1 MKISAEWWDVCFNA
15 PILHDEDDWGG
26 KYKTY
31 GEMWLGEGY
40 EREENEM
47 KLDERQAEKL
57 LHAMDYIWRVKSEV
71 EEMGKNK
78 RIVNALDK
86 CIGILDDVVRK
97 GE

>member
-1 MKISAEWWDVCFNA
+1 
-15 PILHDEDDWGG
+15 
-26 KYKTY
+26 
-31 GEMWLGEGY
+31 
-40 EREENEM
+40 M

-57 LHAMDYIWRVKSEV
+57 IHAMDYIWRVKSEV
-71 EEMGKNK
+71 DETGKNK